1 MSGSLWT
8 SSKDAM
14 KSFSTFLGSN
24 NWKNGEAFEKHSIDW
39 ECIED
44 IPFKGMQKDVHVKL
58 GLSHDST
65 RMFQDIVKLWLQ
77 AFSQTKAS
85 FPKP

>member
-8 SSKDAM
+8 SSKGAM

-24 NWKNGEAFEKHSIDW
+24 NWKYGEAFEKHNIDW

-58 GLSHDST
+58 GLSHLLKVTPHECSKT
-65 RMFQDIVKLWLQ
+65 L
-77 AFSQTKAS
+77 
-85 FPKP
+85 